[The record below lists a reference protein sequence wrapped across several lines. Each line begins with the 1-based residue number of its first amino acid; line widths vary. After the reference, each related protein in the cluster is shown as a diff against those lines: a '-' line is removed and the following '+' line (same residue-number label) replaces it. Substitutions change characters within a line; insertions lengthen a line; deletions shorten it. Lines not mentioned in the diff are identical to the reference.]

1 MCVSYITYMFTFAFI
16 SISTYWKPCIHT
28 EITSPVQRH
37 RLHLRNL
44 EFYVW
49 PLTSVPVF
57 TPIPNPHLCM
67 HDLTPHRPQI
77 SMPGCPWCSDT
88 CLAILG
94 LWYPIPGR
102 PSRETACSPY
112 LGFDKP
118 YWLAPRNGCP
128 HPAEALTAPLLS
140 ALNALSR
147 TSCLH
152 SGGPLHPEATP
163 LWECPP
169 CPAQDLVV
177 TSRLPIWVLSLHT
190 KLPLHISAPCSAWTV
205 SSSFPGCCAPPPWG
219 RPPHPAWT

>member
-1 MCVSYITYMFTFAFI
+1 MCILHYIHVYI
-16 SISTYWKPCIHT
+16 CIYIYIYILKAVHSHWDHQS
-28 EITSPVQRH
+28 SPAPQASPKESWV
-37 RLHLRNL
+37 LC
-44 EFYVW
+44 
-49 PLTSVPVF
+49 LTSDIRTSLYPH
-57 TPIPNPHLCM
+57 PDPHLCM

-94 LWYPIPGR
+94 LWYPIPGH
-102 PSRETACSPY
+102 PSRETASSPY

-190 KLPLHISAPCSAWTV
+190 KSPLHISAPRSAWTV